1 MVLTPVEILE
11 VIKCLYCM
19 ARCGVFCSITV
30 EYTIFSFGSFLLCR
44 CSIFSLFQ
52 IISYF
57 EFFRF
62 NIERKIIKV
71 YGIK

>member
-1 MVLTPVEILE
+1 MVLTSVEILE

-57 EFFRF
+57 
-62 NIERKIIKV
+62 
-71 YGIK
+71 